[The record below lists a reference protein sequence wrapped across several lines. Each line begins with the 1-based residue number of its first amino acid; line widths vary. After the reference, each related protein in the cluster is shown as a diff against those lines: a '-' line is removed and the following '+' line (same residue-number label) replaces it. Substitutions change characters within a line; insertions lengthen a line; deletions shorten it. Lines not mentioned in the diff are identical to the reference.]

1 MLYWGKGPTLT
12 GGFIMKKTTKKFILA
27 FGLLAA
33 FTLWTVALCYVDVQA
48 IGPQG
53 SAVGFATLN
62 GFVHRLTRVNM
73 TLYTITDW
81 LGLVPVAF
89 GFGFAILGLA
99 QWIKRKNIVKVDSDI
114 LVLGGFYI
122 LVLAVYMLFE
132 TVVINC
138 RPVLINGY
146 LETSYPSSTTLLVL
160 CVMPTAA
167 LQLRS
172 RIKAVSL
179 RNVATICI
187 VAFVVFVIGGRLLS
201 GVHWFS
207 DIAGGILLAG
217 GLVTLYDA
225 TCRLFMNVHS

>member
-27 FGLLAA
+27 FGLLVA

-48 IGPQG
+48 IGPRG

-62 GFVHRLTRVNM
+62 GFVHRLTGVHM

-81 LGLVPVAF
+81 LGLVPVVF

-217 GLVTLYDA
+217 GLVMLYDA

>member
-1 MLYWGKGPTLT
+1 
-12 GGFIMKKTTKKFILA
+12 MKKITKKFILA
-27 FGLLAA
+27 VGLLVA
-33 FTLWTVALCYVDVQA
+33 FSLWTLALCYVDVQP
-48 IGPQG
+48 IGPQN

-62 GFVHRLTRVNM
+62 SSIHRLTGVNM

-89 GFGFAILGLA
+89 GLGFAVLGLL
-99 QWIKRKNIVKVDSDI
+99 QWIKRKNIIKVDSDI

-122 LVLAVYMLFE
+122 LVLAVYILFE
-132 TVVINC
+132 TVVINR

-172 RIKAVSL
+172 RIKGTLL
-179 RNVATICI
+179 RNIITITI
-187 VAFVVFVIGGRLLS
+187 AAFVVFVIGGRLLS
-201 GVHWFS
+201 GVHWLS
-207 DIAGGILLAG
+207 DIVGSILLAG
-217 GLVTLYDA
+217 GLVMLCDA
-225 TCRLFMNVHS
+225 ICQLTKE

>member
-1 MLYWGKGPTLT
+1 
-12 GGFIMKKTTKKFILA
+12 MKKRMILA
-27 FGLLAA
+27 AALLAA

-48 IGPQG
+48 IGPED
-53 SAVGFATLN
+53 STVGFAHIN
-62 GFVHRLTRVNM
+62 GFVHRLTGVNM

-81 LGLVPVAF
+81 LGLVPVAV

-99 QWIKRKNIVKVDSDI
+99 QWIKRKNILKVDADI
-114 LVLGGFYI
+114 LALGIYYI
-122 LVLAVYMLFE
+122 LMLGVYLLFE
-132 TVVINC
+132 TVVINR

-167 LQLRS
+167 LQLHN
-172 RIKAVSL
+172 RIKVTVL
-179 RNVATICI
+179 RSVVTIAI

-207 DIAGGILLAG
+207 DIVGGILLAG
-217 GLVTLYDA
+217 GLVMFYDA
-225 TCRLFMNVHS
+225 VRKSLL